1 MGEYNFNHIYFIGI
15 GGIGMSGIAEI
26 LLDLGYQ
33 ISGSDIKN
41 SAVVERLQQKGAK
54 IYIGQKAENITGDID
69 LVVRSTAIRE
79 NNQELQQAIEMNIP
93 IMHRSQMLA
102 MLMLDK
108 QAICVAGA
116 HGKTTTSSMIALML
130 EKAQKDPTIVVGGEI
145 AQIGSNAKCGSSD
158 LLVAEADESDGSFV
172 HLYPWMTVVTNIEED
187 HLDHYENIDA
197 IREVFIEFVQKA
209 GEDGVAVLNVDCA
222 ETRKLIDLAPGKV
235 ITYGFSSDAEIRA
248 AEWWQEG
255 QDTYGKIYRGE
266 EYLGEVHLR
275 VPGQHN
281 ISNALA
287 AIAAGLELG
296 LEFAE
301 ITAGL
306 LEFTGARRRFQLVGE
321 VNGVK
326 IIDDYAHHPTEVE
339 ATIKTAREVHDGR
352 LFVVFQPH
360 RYSRTM
366 FFAEKFAASFA
377 LADKI
382 VLTEVYSAGEH
393 LEEGAESTA
402 ILEKI
407 APELDSEL
415 ILREKLNEYLV
426 QEVQPGDLVL
436 MMGAGNICQNSA
448 QLVEDL
454 KHHAN

>member
-1 MGEYNFNHIYFIGI
+1 
-15 GGIGMSGIAEI
+15 
-26 LLDLGYQ
+26 
-33 ISGSDIKN
+33 
-41 SAVVERLQQKGAK
+41 
-54 IYIGQKAENITGDID
+54 
-69 LVVRSTAIRE
+69 
-79 NNQELQQAIEMNIP
+79 
-93 IMHRSQMLA
+93 

-145 AQIGSNAKCGSSD
+145 SQIGSNAKSGNSD

-197 IREVFIEFVQKA
+197 IREVFVEFVQKA
-209 GEDGVAVLNVDCA
+209 GEDGVAVLNIDCA
-222 ETRKLIDLAPGKV
+222 ETKKLIDLAPGKV
-235 ITYGFSSDAEIRA
+235 ITYGFSRDAEVRA
-248 AEWWQEG
+248 EEWWQDG

-287 AIAAGLELG
+287 TIAVGLELG
-296 LEFAE
+296 LDFAE
-301 ITAGL
+301 ITSGL

-321 VNGVK
+321 VNNIK
-326 IIDDYAHHPTEVE
+326 IVDDYAHHPTEVA
-339 ATIKTAREVHDGR
+339 ATIKTARELHEGR

-366 FFAEKFAASFA
+366 FFAEKFAESFD

-393 LEEGAESTA
+393 LEEGAESTV
-402 ILEKI
+402 ILEKM
-407 APELDSEL
+407 APGLDSEL
-415 ILREKLNEYLV
+415 VLREKLNEYLV